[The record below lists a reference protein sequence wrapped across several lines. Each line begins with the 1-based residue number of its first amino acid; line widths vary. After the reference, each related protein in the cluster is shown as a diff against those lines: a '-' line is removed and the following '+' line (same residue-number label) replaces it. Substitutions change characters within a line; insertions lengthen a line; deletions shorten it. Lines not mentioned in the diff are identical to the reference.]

1 MTLRALNRH
10 SRPSSGVRS
19 MRDVCCDLELIELVS
34 KMESIV
40 SSCGPELGVLFG
52 VTI

>member
-1 MTLRALNRH
+1 
-10 SRPSSGVRS
+10 
-19 MRDVCCDLELIELVS
+19 VCCDLELIELVS

-52 VTI
+52 VTIWDYLLTTPKKKDKF